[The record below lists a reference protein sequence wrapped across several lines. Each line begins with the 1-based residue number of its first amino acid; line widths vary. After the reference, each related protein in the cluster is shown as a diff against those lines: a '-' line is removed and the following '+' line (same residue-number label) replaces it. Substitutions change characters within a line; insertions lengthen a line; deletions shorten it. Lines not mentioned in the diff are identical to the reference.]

1 MGVLRFP
8 IKSGAAP
15 NAKMKHANIR
25 LYPLTLLIPA
35 LLLFSLF
42 FLLPTLGGFMIAFT
56 NLNVFTDDIVFKGF
70 ENFTYLFTKNYF
82 LLSLKNTLS
91 FAVFTTVLKTAAGFL
106 LALGLNHALQSRT
119 ILRTIFYLPAVLSP
133 IIIGIMF
140 QALFRMDGLVNLSF
154 EAFGLDTMVRD
165 WLGRGKT
172 AMGVL
177 IGMEVW
183 KWSGFNMAIF
193 LAGMQ
198 TIPESLYEAARI
210 DGTGTLRQVIHITV
224 PLLMPAVSINM
235 TSNIIGGLRVFDQV
249 LSLTGGGPGRATQV
263 INTLI
268 FEAFGQGY
276 YGRASAMGMI
286 LITVT
291 LTVGVLF
298 YRMLSKREV
307 EIQ

>member
-1 MGVLRFP
+1 MGIPYLPV
-8 IKSGAAP
+8 KCAASTK
-15 NAKMKHANIR
+15 AKMKHANIR

-35 LLLFSLF
+35 LFLFSLF
-42 FLLPTLGGFMIAFT
+42 FLLPTLGGFIIAFT
-56 NLNVFTDDIVFKGF
+56 NLNVFTDGIVFKGF
-70 ENFTYLFTKNYF
+70 ENFVYLFTKDFF
-82 LLSLKNTLS
+82 LLSLRNTLS
-91 FAVFTTVLKTAAGFL
+91 FAVFTTVLKTATGFL
-106 LALGLNHALQSRT
+106 LALGLNHALRT
-119 ILRTIFYLPAVLSP
+119 RDILRTIFYMPAVLSP

-140 QALFRMDGLVNLSF
+140 QSLFRMDGLVNLSL
-154 EAFGLDTMVRD
+154 ETFGLDFMIRD
-165 WLGRGKT
+165 WLGRGGT

-198 TIPESLYEAARI
+198 TIPDSLYEAGRI
-210 DGTGTLRQVIHITV
+210 DGTGAFRQVIHITI
-224 PLLMPAVSINM
+224 PLLMPAVSINV

-249 LSLTGGGPGRATQV
+249 IALTGGGPGRATQV

-286 LITVT
+286 LIAVT

-298 YRMLSKREV
+298 YRMLSSREV